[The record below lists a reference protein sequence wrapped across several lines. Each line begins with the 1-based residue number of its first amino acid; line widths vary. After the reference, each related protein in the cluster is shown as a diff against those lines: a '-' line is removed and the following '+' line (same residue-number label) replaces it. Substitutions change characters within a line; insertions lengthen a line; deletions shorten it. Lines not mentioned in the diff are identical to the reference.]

1 MFVYSLLMH
10 SELLNLCVGVISS
23 SLSPSLSLSLPS
35 PSLSPSLFL
44 SSPLSLSPPLSLF
57 LSLVSYLMYG
67 PFGSFAPTYD
77 TAFATLTKNDSAL
90 LLSTYGSEQGVSYAN
105 RWV

>member
-1 MFVYSLLMH
+1 MCRSYLFLSLSLSLSFPPPPLSLSLSLSLL
-10 SELLNLCVGVISS
+10 
-23 SLSPSLSLSLPS
+23 PSLSLSPS
-35 PSLSPSLFL
+35 
-44 SSPLSLSPPLSLF
+44 LSLF

-105 RWV
+105 R